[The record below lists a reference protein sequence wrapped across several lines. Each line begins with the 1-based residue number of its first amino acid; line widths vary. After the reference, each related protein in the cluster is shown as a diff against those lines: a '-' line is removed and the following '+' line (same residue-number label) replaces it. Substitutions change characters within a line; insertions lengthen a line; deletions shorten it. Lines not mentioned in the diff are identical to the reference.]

1 MINFKSCD
9 HRSLFVALTMKT
21 LSLELSKAKLWL
33 PGGQKG
39 VLTQREAVTFG

>member
-1 MINFKSCD
+1 MINFKFRD
-9 HRSLFVALTMKT
+9 HRALTVKT

-39 VLTQREAVTFG
+39 VLTQREALTFK